1 MSEFVKVAVFAK
13 LQRPEFASKLQEAVD
28 WLRARGCHPVVE
40 KRVAEGY
47 AIERAESVQAEEIPA
62 QADLILVFGGDG
74 TMLSVARLSR
84 GSIAPILGINL
95 GSLGFLTAA
104 TLDELYPALESV
116 LCGEHEIDCRG
127 LLKAEIFKQEGQV
140 HTYHA
145 LNDIVINK
153 GALARIVR
161 MDALINDDYTATFL
175 ADGLI
180 VSTPTGSTAYSL
192 SAGGPIV
199 FPRLDSMVITPI
211 CPHTLTNR
219 PLVVP
224 ADSKIRIL
232 LRDGE
237 DVMVTMDGQIGLALR
252 EREYVMCTESE
263 HKVQLVKPF
272 DRSFFDVLR
281 QKLKWGER

>member
-1 MSEFVKVAVFAK
+1 VRIAVFAK
-13 LQRPEFASKLQEAVD
+13 LQRPEFAPKLQEAVD
-28 WLRARGCHPVVE
+28 WLRARACHPLVE
-40 KRVAEGY
+40 EKVAESY
-47 AIERAESVQAEEIPA
+47 AIERAEFLRAEEIPS

-84 GSIAPILGINL
+84 GSNAPILGINL

-104 TLDELYPALESV
+104 TLGELYPALEAV
-116 LCGEHEIDCRG
+116 LCGEHKIDHRG
-127 LLKAEIFKQEGQV
+127 LLKAEITKQDGQV
-140 HTYHA
+140 QNYHA

-153 GALARIVR
+153 GALARIIR

-180 VSTPTGSTAYSL
+180 ISTPTGSTAYSL

-199 FPRLDSMVITPI
+199 FPRLGSMVITPI

-224 ADSKIRIL
+224 ADSRIRIL

-237 DVMVTMDGQIGLALR
+237 EVMVTMDGQIGLALV
-252 EREYVMCTESE
+252 EGEEVLCTESE
-263 HKVQLVKPF
+263 YQVHLVQPF

>member
-1 MSEFVKVAVFAK
+1 VSGFVRIAVFAK
-13 LQRPEFASKLQEAVD
+13 LQRPKFAPKLQEAID
-28 WLRARGCHPVVE
+28 WLRARGCHLVVE
-40 KRVAEGY
+40 RKVAEAY
-47 AIERAESVQAEEIPA
+47 AVERAESRRAEEIPA
-62 QADLILVFGGDG
+62 RADLVLVFGGDG

-84 GSIAPILGINL
+84 GSNAAILGINL

-104 TLDELYPALESV
+104 TLDELYPALEAV
-116 LCGEHEIDCRG
+116 LCGEHKIDQRG
-127 LLKAEIFKQEGQV
+127 LLKAEV
-140 HTYHA
+140 HKSDGRLQTYHA

-161 MDALINDDYTATFL
+161 LDASINDDYTATFL

-199 FPRLDSMVITPI
+199 FPLLDSMVITPI

-224 ADSKIRIL
+224 ADSRIRIV

-237 DVMVTMDGQIGLALR
+237 DVMVTMDGQIGLAL
-252 EREYVMCTESE
+252 EKGEEVLCTESE
-263 HKVQLVKPF
+263 HKVPLVQPF